1 MSPLFST
8 KILGIKVNDKRLPI
22 KLSPW
27 ETNKNCDHLEMEI
40 IDMNFKPFKMKRK
53 LIKRAKEILEEVR
66 EEKVTQ
72 KQIYDKKCIDE
83 ILEYFNNNFL
93 KTNQQ
98 SL

>member
-1 MSPLFST
+1 M
-8 KILGIKVNDKRLPI
+8 VNDKRLPI

-27 ETNKNCDHLEMEI
+27 ENNKKCHYLETEI

-53 LIKRAKEILEEVR
+53 LIRRAKEILKEMR

-72 KQIYDKKCIDE
+72 KEIYDKKCIDE

-93 KTNQQ
+93 KKNH
-98 SL
+98 